1 MVCFFDTGDIDQK
14 PNLNMKKSTL
24 AIGGAIIGVVAVAA
38 LSSCRTI
45 PEGAVAVKPFDSE
58 KYLGKWYEIARFDFR
73 FEKGLNNTTANYSM
87 NENGTIKV
95 VNRGY
100 DFRKDR
106 WKQSVGKAK
115 FLSDKD
121 EAKLKVSFFGPF
133 YAGYNVIALDQE
145 YRYALIAGKN
155 LKYLWLLSRE
165 TTMPQ
170 DVKDNYLSQAIQ
182 IGYDTS
188 KLVWIGHSK
197 K

>member
-1 MVCFFDTGDIDQK
+1 
-14 PNLNMKKSTL
+14 MKKSTL
-24 AIGGAIIGVVAVAA
+24 AIGGAILGVMAVAA

-45 PEGAVAVKPFDSE
+45 PKGAVAVKPFDSE

-73 FEKGLNNTTANYSM
+73 FEKGLNNTTAEYSM
-87 NENGTIKV
+87 NDNGTIRV

-115 FLSDKD
+115 FVSDRD

-133 YAGYNVIALDQE
+133 YAGYNVIALDPE

-165 TTMPQ
+165 TTIPR
-170 DVKDNYLSQAIQ
+170 DVKNTYLAKAEQL
-182 IGYDTS
+182 GYDTS
-188 KLVWIGHSK
+188 KLVWIEHNK